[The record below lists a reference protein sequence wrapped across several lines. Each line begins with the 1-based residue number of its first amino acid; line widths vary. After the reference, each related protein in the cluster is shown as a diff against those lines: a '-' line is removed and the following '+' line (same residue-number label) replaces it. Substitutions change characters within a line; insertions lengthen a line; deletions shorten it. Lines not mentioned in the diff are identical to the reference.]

1 LIYRLIDTMDRSGRR
16 EKLKSKSGKY
26 IHSGKHIRQK
36 ENFQQ
41 TISKKNDEIV
51 KNGGKR
57 KK

>member
-1 LIYRLIDTMDRSGRR
+1 MDRSGRR

-51 KNGGKR
+51 KNCGKR